1 MFNEENTVEQLLI
14 DSLCKMDL
22 PVLPDA
28 LFAFYSTGKC
38 WRFVAPEN
46 LPRSLDQVLVE
57 PWLHDALLRLNPE
70 IAAQPERADTV
81 FYHLKAILMSVAGRR
96 SCALQ

>member
-70 IAAQPERADTV
+70 IAPA
-81 FYHLKAILMSVAGRR
+81 
-96 SCALQ
+96 